1 MNSTIAAK
9 AHKDLEIGSKKW
21 NLGSNKNAPF
31 FIQKCALADV
41 ELIPGSVACW
51 LVFLWF
57 KHGEIKQ
64 QTR

>member
-41 ELIPGSVACW
+41 ELIPGSVAC
-51 LVFLWF
+51 
-57 KHGEIKQ
+57 
-64 QTR
+64 